1 MPMMSITP
9 ARQTDRLLAA
19 SPVRPYGKSTF
30 REEEPIRL
38 SPGSAIFDSFDWGAP
53 YRHAAETAAGW
64 LRHSRQAQLMIR
76 LSARKIKQNPSLSV
90 IEEELRKVAG
100 AVNGLLAFLEEAEPF
115 LSPQLRF
122 TIEQAMSHPA
132 AVEYGLM
139 LENGTWQIQLPDSGK
154 NESSVQLLTGP
165 QGWITCLHK
174 ALEEPL
180 SARVLDL
187 LRKDIP
193 LLQPYSCYY
202 NSMATYWPFPS
213 SGMLLNRRL

>member
-1 MPMMSITP
+1 MQMMSIMP
-9 ARQTDRLLAA
+9 ARQTDRLQAV
-19 SPVRPYGKSTF
+19 SPVRPYGTSTF

-38 SPGSAIFDSFDWGAP
+38 PPGSALFDSFDWGVP

-76 LSARKIKQNPSLSV
+76 LSARKIKLNPSLSV
-90 IEEELRKVAG
+90 IEKELKKVAA
-100 AVNGLLAFLEEAEPF
+100 AVNGLLAFLQEAEPF
-115 LSPQLRF
+115 LNPQLKLS
-122 TIEQAMSHPA
+122 IEQAMSHPA
-132 AVEYGLM
+132 AVEYGLR
-139 LENGTWQIQLPDSGK
+139 LVNGTWRIQLPDSCK
-154 NESSVQLLTGP
+154 NDSSVQLLTGP
-165 QGWITCLHK
+165 KGWITCLHK

-187 LRKDIP
+187 LRKDMP

-202 NSMATYWPFPS
+202 NSMATYWPFPT